1 MRNIFQAQDTRVLY
15 TECLCSKPPQEIS
28 TCMFETLAR
37 FSFRRRWWLL
47 LTGLF
52 VIGIGATYG
61 VGVFGALQSGGLLD
75 PAAESSRE
83 AALVDQKFPDSRV
96 SLLVLLSSK
105 TLTVDQP
112 EFRDAA
118 RQVLAAIKRDPTPQS
133 ITSYENTS
141 EARFVSRDR
150 HAAYAVVSLN
160 GTAEQRADAYPRL
173 RSEVPQTALS
183 VSYGGPA
190 VGDYEVNQQV
200 QADLPRAGMISGP
213 ILLLL
218 LLLIFRSAVA
228 ALLPLL
234 IGAVSVLGAFALTR
248 FLAHFVPMSVF
259 ASNII
264 GLLGL
269 GLAIDYSLLFVS
281 RFRDELAAGKSVA
294 GCLDRTVRTAGE
306 SIFFS
311 GCTVS
316 ISLLGMLA
324 FPESFLRSMGIGG
337 AIAVGCA
344 MAASLTI
351 LPALLAVLGPRVNKG
366 TVPLPRRQ
374 PQMDVQGF
382 WFGFSH
388 WVMRRALWVI
398 PVTLAL
404 LLAAGIPFLHVR
416 FANSGADSLPASFE
430 TRRTADALREN
441 FTLGQEAPI
450 EVVLTA
456 SGSPLTP
463 ANLVALSAYT
473 DRLKRLPGVQNAS
486 SLVTLDS
493 RIPAWAYPLFYADTT
508 NADAGT
514 ARTRFASGN
523 ATLVVLDYTGDSQSP
538 EAQTLV
544 QAIRAVP
551 LPPHTSALVGGDTA
565 ELVDRLHSLR
575 VHAPLAGAVII
586 GATFIL
592 LFFLLSSLV
601 VPLKAVVLN
610 ILSLAASFGLMA
622 YLFQEGHGEKL
633 LAFQSSGSLDVTLP
647 VLIFCLAFGLATD
660 YEVFLVSRIK
670 EEYLRLGDNTE
681 AIAIGVEKTGQ
692 IITSAALL
700 LMVVV
705 AAFGA
710 SRILAMKEIGVGLTI
725 AVAIDAAVVR
735 TLLVPATMKVFGDIN
750 WWLPGVLRRK
760 TRET

>member
-1 MRNIFQAQDTRVLY
+1 
-15 TECLCSKPPQEIS
+15 
-28 TCMFETLAR
+28 MFELLAR
-37 FSFRRRWWLL
+37 FAFRRRWGL
-47 LTGLF
+47 LF
-52 VIGIGATYG
+52 VGLLIIAVGATYG
-61 VGVFGALQSGGLLD
+61 VGVFGALQSGGLID

-83 AALVDQKFPDSRV
+83 AVLVDQKFPDSRV
-96 SLLVLLSSK
+96 SLILLLSSK
-105 TLTVDQP
+105 TLMVDQP
-112 EFRDAA
+112 QFQDAA
-118 RQVLAAIKRDPTPQS
+118 RRVLAAVKRDQAVQS
-133 ITSYENTS
+133 ITSYEDTS

-150 HAAYAVVSLN
+150 RSTYAVVSLN
-160 GTAEQRADAYPRL
+160 GTDEQRADSYPRVKA
-173 RSEVPQTALS
+173 EVLPSALT

-200 QADLPRAGMISGP
+200 QADLPRAGVISGP
-213 ILLLL
+213 ILLILL
-218 LLLIFRSAVA
+218 LIIFRSAVA

-281 RFRDELAAGKSVA
+281 RFRDELAAGKSIT

-337 AIAVGCA
+337 AIAVLSA

-351 LPALLAVLGPRVNKG
+351 LPALLAVLGPHVNKWAL
-366 TVPLPRRQ
+366 PLPRRSRRQ
-374 PQMDVQGF
+374 PQMDTQGF

-398 PVTLAL
+398 PVTLGL
-404 LLAAGIPFLHVR
+404 LLALGIPFLHVR
-416 FANSGADSLPASFE
+416 FANSGPDSLPPSFA
-430 TRRTADALREN
+430 TRQTADALSKN
-441 FTLGQEAPI
+441 FALGQEAPMEI
-450 EVVLTA
+450 VLTTP
-456 SGSPLTP
+456 GSPLTP
-463 ANLVALSAYT
+463 ANLTALSAYT
-473 DRLKRLPGVQNAS
+473 GRLKRLPGVQVS
-486 SLVTLDS
+486 SLVTLDK
-493 RIPAWAYPLFYADTT
+493 RIPDWAYPLFYADPT
-508 NADAGT
+508 NADAGI
-514 ARTRFASGN
+514 ARARFASGN
-523 ATLVVLDYTGDSQSP
+523 TTLLILDYAGDSQSP
-538 EAQTLV
+538 DAQRLA
-544 QAIRAVP
+544 QAVRAVP
-551 LPPHTSALVGGDTA
+551 LPPGASALVGGDTA

-575 VHAPLAGAVII
+575 VHAPLAGAVIVI
-586 GATFIL
+586 ATFIL

-670 EEYLRLGDNTE
+670 EEYARLGDNTE

-710 SRILAMKEIGVGLTI
+710 SRVLAMKEIGVGLTI

-735 TLLVPATMKVFGDIN
+735 TLLVPATMKVFGDLN
-750 WWLPGVLRRK
+750 WWLPGALKKK
-760 TRET
+760 TPETKARETRG

>member
-1 MRNIFQAQDTRVLY
+1 
-15 TECLCSKPPQEIS
+15 
-28 TCMFETLAR
+28 MFEALAR
-37 FSFRRRWWLL
+37 FAFRRRWGLL
-47 LTGLF
+47 VFGLL

-61 VGVFGALQSGGLLD
+61 AGVFGALQSGGLLD
-75 PAAESSRE
+75 QKTESSRE
-83 AALVDQKFPDSRV
+83 AELADQKFPDSRV
-96 SLLVLLSSK
+96 SLILLLSSR
-105 TLTVDQP
+105 TLTVEQP
-112 EFRDAA
+112 GFRDAA
-118 RQVLAAIKRDPTPQS
+118 RQAIAAVKRDPAVQS
-133 ITSYENTS
+133 VTSYFDTS
-141 EARFVSRDR
+141 EARFVSRDK
-150 HAAYAVVSLN
+150 HSAYAVVSLN
-160 GTAEQRADAYPRL
+160 GTDEQRAGAYPRIKAAQ
-173 RSEVPQTALS
+173 PKTALS

-190 VGDYEVNQQV
+190 VGDYEVNRQV
-200 QADLPRAGMISGP
+200 QADLPRAGIISGP
-213 ILLLL
+213 ILLILL
-218 LLLIFRSAVA
+218 LVIFRSAVA
-228 ALLPLL
+228 ALLPLV

-248 FLAHFVPMSVF
+248 VLAHFVPMSVF

-281 RFRDELAAGKSVA
+281 RFREEMAAGKTIA
-294 GCLDRTVRTAGE
+294 GCVDRTVRTAGE

-351 LPALLAVLGPRVNKG
+351 LPAILAVIGPWVNEG
-366 TVPLPRRQ
+366 AIPLPRRAGRQ
-374 PQMDVQGF
+374 PQTDAQTDAQGF
-382 WFGFSH
+382 WFRFSH
-388 WVMRRALWVI
+388 WVMRRALWII
-398 PVTLAL
+398 PVTLGL
-404 LLAAGIPFLHVR
+404 LLAAGIPFLSVR
-416 FANSGADSLPASFE
+416 FANSGADSLPPSFE
-430 TRRTADALREN
+430 TRRTADALTHD
-441 FTLGQEAPI
+441 FALGQAAPI
-450 EVVLTA
+450 SITLTTP
-456 SGSPLTP
+456 GSPLTP
-463 ANLVALSAYT
+463 ANLTALSAYAA
-473 DRLKRLPGVQNAS
+473 RLQRLPGVKVS
-486 SLVTLDS
+486 SLVTLDT
-493 RIPAWAYPLFYADTT
+493 RIPVWAYPLFYADPT
-508 NADAGT
+508 NADAGK
-514 ARTRFASGN
+514 ARARFVSGDT
-523 ATLVVLDYTGDSQSP
+523 TLLILDYAGDSQSP
-538 EAQTLV
+538 EAQKLV
-544 QAIRAVP
+544 RSVRAVP
-551 LPPHTSALVGGDTA
+551 LPPGSTALVGGDTA

-575 VHAPLAGAVII
+575 VHAPVAGAVIVA
-586 GATFIL
+586 ATFIL

-601 VPLKAVVLN
+601 VPAKAVILN
-610 ILSLAASFGLMA
+610 ILSLSASFGLMA

-670 EEYLRLGDNTE
+670 EEYERGGDNTE

-735 TLLVPATMKVFGDIN
+735 TLLVPATMKVFGDVN
-750 WWLPGVLRRK
+750 WWLPGVLRK
-760 TRET
+760 TRGIKTRGIKTQETRG

>member
-1 MRNIFQAQDTRVLY
+1 
-15 TECLCSKPPQEIS
+15 
-28 TCMFETLAR
+28 MFEALAR
-37 FSFRRRWWLL
+37 FSFRRRVWLL
-47 LTGLF
+47 LIGLAI
-52 VIGIGATYG
+52 IGIGATYG

-83 AALVDQKFPDSRV
+83 AELVDQKFPDSRV
-96 SLLVLLSSK
+96 SLILLLSSK
-105 TLTVDQP
+105 ALTVDHP
-112 EFRDAA
+112 GFRIAA
-118 RQVLAAIKRDPTPQS
+118 QQALAAVKRDPAVQS
-133 ITSYENTS
+133 VTSYFDTPD
-141 EARFVSRDR
+141 ARFVSRDKQS
-150 HAAYAVVSLN
+150 AYAVVSLN
-160 GTAEQRADAYPRL
+160 GTDEQRADAYPRIKAAQ
-173 RSEVPQTALS
+173 PKTALS

-190 VGDYEVNQQV
+190 VGDYEVNEQV
-200 QADLPRAGMISGP
+200 QADLPRAGIISGP
-213 ILLLL
+213 ILLILL
-218 LLLIFRSAVA
+218 LVIFRSAVA

-248 FLAHFVPMSVF
+248 LLAHFVPMSVF

-281 RFRDELAAGKSVA
+281 RFRDEMAAGKTIA

-351 LPALLAVLGPRVNKG
+351 LPAILAVIGPWVNKG
-366 TVPLPRRQ
+366 ALPLPHRA
-374 PQMDVQGF
+374 PQMDAQGF
-382 WFGFSH
+382 WFRFSH

-398 PVTLAL
+398 PVTLGL
-404 LLAAGIPFLHVR
+404 LLVAGIPFLHVR
-416 FANSGADSLPASFE
+416 FANSGADSLPPSFE
-430 TRRTADALREN
+430 TRRTADALTRD
-441 FTLGQEAPI
+441 FALGQAAPMAI
-450 EVVLTA
+450 VLATP
-456 SGSPLTP
+456 GSPLTP
-463 ANLVALSAYT
+463 GNLTALSAYAA
-473 DRLKRLPGVQNAS
+473 RLQRLPGVQNVS
-486 SLVTLDS
+486 SLVTLDK
-493 RIPAWAYPLFYADTT
+493 RIPAWAYPLFYADPT
-508 NADAGT
+508 NADAGN
-514 ARTRFASGN
+514 ARARFVSGN
-523 ATLVVLDYTGDSQSP
+523 TTLLILDYAGDSQSP
-538 EAQTLV
+538 EAQKLV
-544 QAIRAVP
+544 QAVRAVP
-551 LPPHTSALVGGDTA
+551 LPPGSTALVGGDTA

-575 VHAPLAGAVII
+575 VHAPVAGAVIVV
-586 GATFIL
+586 ATFIL

-601 VPLKAVVLN
+601 VPAKAVILN
-610 ILSLAASFGLMA
+610 ILSLSASFGLMA

-670 EEYLRLGDNTE
+670 EEYERLGDNTE
-681 AIAIGVEKTGQ
+681 AIAVGVEKTGQ

-725 AVAIDAAVVR
+725 AVAIDAAIVR
-735 TLLVPATMKVFGDIN
+735 TLLVPATMKVFGDAN
-750 WWLPGVLRRK
+750 WWLPGALRRMREPANEE
-760 TRET
+760 TRG